1 MKRLTSVLLSSILHN
16 NVYDEF
22 DESIGRLSDIYV
34 TTEEGYPRTI
44 GYKVKKDGELFN
56 YEFRSIQFFEDG
68 KGKVFIKVKG
78 VKDIIPRTYSYLL
91 SKHLLDKQIVDVN
104 GKKVVRVN
112 DLKIAEI
119 AGELRVVAVDSGVL
133 ALGRRFGIE
142 GALKTIYKLMKKY
155 PSDTIIMWDDVES
168 LEMVNDNLK
177 LSVPYKKLSKLHP
190 ADLADILEEM
200 DSEHRTK
207 ILESL
212 DENLA
217 ADTLEEIE
225 PEIQAD
231 ILQTMSES
239 KVAEVLEAM
248 PNDEIADIL
257 EEVDAETAEKLLMNM
272 EKDDADE
279 VRELMGYEDETVGSI
294 MNLDYISFNL
304 DITAGETIDLF
315 RELKPDDEIANYIYV
330 TDKDGRLEGVFSLR
344 DLIIAMP
351 DTHIRSLMNQ
361 NVIQVNVT
369 DSIEHTVE
377 LAVKYDLISVPVI
390 DEEEKLCGIVII
402 HDIIDDYVYN
412 NKRRKNKKL
421 S

>member
-1 MKRLTSVLLSSILHN
+1 MKKLTSVLLSSILHN
-16 NVYDEF
+16 SVYDEF
-22 DESIGRLSDIYV
+22 DESIGKLSDIYV
-34 TTEEGYPRTI
+34 TTEEGYPRAI
-44 GYKVKKDGELFN
+44 GYKVKKDGEVFN
-56 YEFRSIQFFEDG
+56 CEFRSIQFFEDS
-68 KGKVFIKVKG
+68 KGKVSIKVKG

-91 SKHLLDKQIVDVN
+91 SKHLLDKQIVDVT

-133 ALGRRFGIE
+133 ALGRRFGVE
-142 GALKTIYKLMKKY
+142 GALKAFYKLVKKY
-155 PSDTIIMWDDVES
+155 PSDSIIMWDDVES

-200 DSEHRTK
+200 DSENRTK
-207 ILESL
+207 IFESL

-257 EEVDAETAEKLLMNM
+257 EEVDEEIAEKLLMNM

-294 MNLDYISFNL
+294 MNPDYIAFNL
-304 DITAGETIDLF
+304 DITVGETIDLL
-315 RELKPDDEIANYIYV
+315 RELKPDEEIANYIYV
-330 TDKDGRLEGVFSLR
+330 TDKDNHLEGVFSLR
-344 DLIIAMP
+344 DLIIATP
-351 DTHIRSLMNQ
+351 DTHIRSIVNT
-361 NVIQVNVT
+361 NIIKVNVT

-377 LAVKYDLISVPVI
+377 LAVKYDLISVPVL
-390 DEEEKLCGIVII
+390 DEEDKLCGIVII

-421 S
+421 N